1 MICSSGGSR
10 GSGLYIVASHGGSP
24 SGRLIAVLGLSVSP
38 DRVLGLA
45 AGEGVEAVAAAL
57 GLVVFDVLR
66 VAGVVFR
73 AVLVTGVPVGL
84 FAGFAFVGDPC
95 RLDFPAAAFPGA
107 GVGVP
112 FIGSPSS
119 SNP

>member
-38 DRVLGLA
+38 DRVPGLTT
-45 AGEGVEAVAAAL
+45 GEEFEVVAAL
-57 GLVVFDVLR
+57 VFVVFDTLR
-66 VAGVVFR
+66 VVGVVFR

-84 FAGFAFVGDPC
+84 FTGFAFVGDPC
-95 RLDFPAAAFPGA
+95 TLDFPAAAFPGA

-112 FIGSPSS
+112 FTGSPSS
-119 SNP
+119 GDT

>member
-1 MICSSGGSR
+1 
-10 GSGLYIVASHGGSP
+10 
-24 SGRLIAVLGLSVSP
+24 LIAVLGLSVSP

-45 AGEGVEAVAAAL
+45 AGEGVEGVAAAL
-57 GLVVFDVLR
+57 VFVVVDVLR

-84 FAGFAFVGDPC
+84 FTGFAFVGDPC
-95 RLDFPAAAFPGA
+95 RLDFPGAVFPDA

-112 FIGSPSS
+112 F
-119 SNP
+119 